1 MLGGCAEVSLAP
13 SWQVRQVFSGE
24 LEDYL
29 VTSDINFCNCGM
41 VAYLRGVLIK
51 PESIALQEYVPESLL
66 GMGVVSPDLVLV
78 VPENGDRG
86 QDANDR
92 DRNHQFDECEAFCSL
107 VGWMLLHKLITKLRR
122 VIVTVS
128 KEPTLTR

>member
-1 MLGGCAEVSLAP
+1 MLGGRAEISLTA

-41 VAYLRGVLIK
+41 VAYLRGVMLK
-51 PESIALQEYVPESLL
+51 PVSLAQHMHITESLL
-66 GMGVVSPDLVLV
+66 GMGVIAPDLVLV
-78 VPENGDRG
+78 VLRNGDNR

-92 DRNHQFDECEAFCSL
+92 NCNQHFQEREA
-107 VGWMLLHKLITKLRR
+107 
-122 VIVTVS
+122 
-128 KEPTLTR
+128 

>member
-1 MLGGCAEVSLAP
+1 MLGGRAEISLTA

-41 VAYLRGVLIK
+41 VAYLRGVHIK

-66 GMGVVSPDLVLV
+66 GMGIVAPDLVLV

-92 DRNHQFDECEAFCSL
+92 DSNHQFDECEA
-107 VGWMLLHKLITKLRR
+107 
-122 VIVTVS
+122 
-128 KEPTLTR
+128 

>member
-1 MLGGCAEVSLAP
+1 M
-13 SWQVRQVFSGE
+13 
-24 LEDYL
+24 
-29 VTSDINFCNCGM
+29 
-41 VAYLRGVLIK
+41 IK

-92 DRNHQFDECEAFCSL
+92 DRNHQFDECEA
-107 VGWMLLHKLITKLRR
+107 
-122 VIVTVS
+122 
-128 KEPTLTR
+128 

>member
-1 MLGGCAEVSLAP
+1 MLGGRAEVSLAA

-41 VAYLRGVLIK
+41 VAYLRGVMIK
-51 PESIALQEYVPESLL
+51 PESIALQKYVPESLL

-78 VPENGDRG
+78 VPKNGDRG

-92 DRNHQFDECEAFCSL
+92 DSNHQFDECETCRVL
-107 VGWMLLHKLITKLRR
+107 VGWMLLHGH
-122 VIVTVS
+122 S
-128 KEPTLTR
+128 P